1 MSKRPASRS
10 GTAMS
15 ALARERCVACR
26 PNSPCVAQREAETL
40 LEDLP
45 GWEIVVVDGIEQLV
59 GAFKCKDFAAALA
72 FANRVG
78 ELAEAADHH
87 PRIVVEWGRVSV
99 AWWTHAI
106 GGLHRND
113 FIMAARSAQ
122 AWQSP

>member
-1 MSKRPASRS
+1 MN
-10 GTAMS
+10 
-15 ALARERCVACR
+15 ALAQERCAACR
-26 PNSPCVAQREAETL
+26 PNSPRVARQEAETL
-40 LEDLP
+40 LADLP
-45 GWEIVVVDGIEQLV
+45 GWEIVVENGIEQLV
-59 GAFKCKDFAAALA
+59 ATFKCKNFVAALA

-113 FIMAARSAQ
+113 FIMAARCAQ

>member
-1 MSKRPASRS
+1 
-10 GTAMS
+10 MS
-15 ALARERCVACR
+15 ALARERCEACG
-26 PNSPCVAQREAETL
+26 PNSPRVARPEAEAL
-40 LEDLP
+40 LADLP
-45 GWEIVVVDGIEQLV
+45 GWEVAVADGVEQLV
-59 GAFKCKDFAAALA
+59 RAFKCEDFAAALA

-113 FIMAARSAQ
+113 FILAARCAQ
-122 AWQSP
+122 TWERA